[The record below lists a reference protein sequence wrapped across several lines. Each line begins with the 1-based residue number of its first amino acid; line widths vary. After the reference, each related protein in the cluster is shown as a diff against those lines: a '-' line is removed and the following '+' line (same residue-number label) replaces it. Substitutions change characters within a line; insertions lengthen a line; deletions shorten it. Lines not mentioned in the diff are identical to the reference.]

1 MNKSVDLD
9 IEQGAVVKITFI
21 DKMEV
26 IARIIKTQPP
36 DNILVDLLHDG
47 LDEHYMIHRNEI
59 YRIEV
64 IEEKENELLW
74 ENKSLLRSVRSS

>member
-26 IARIIKTQPP
+26 IARIIKT
-36 DNILVDLLHDG
+36 
-47 LDEHYMIHRNEI
+47 
-59 YRIEV
+59 
-64 IEEKENELLW
+64 
-74 ENKSLLRSVRSS
+74 